1 MEKFIKKNP
10 VLLVVDVQKG
20 FLDEKHWGGNRNNN
34 NAELVCSKLIKK
46 WRDLN
51 LKIIHVKHRSLN
63 PKSPLHKNNPGFE
76 FNQMVTPLDNEIVII
91 KNVNSAFI
99 GTNLKEVLD
108 NEKCSTIVIVGLTT
122 DHCISTTTRMAGNF
136 GYETYV
142 ISNATATFDK
152 EGLSGERFSSEEVH
166 QISLASLQNEFAT
179 VLKYEQ
185 LLNMK

>member
-10 VLLVVDVQKG
+10 VLLVVDDQKG

-51 LKIIHVKHRSLN
+51 LKIIHVKHSSLN

-76 FNQMVTPLDNEIVII
+76 FNQLVTPLDNEIVII

-99 GTNLKEVLD
+99 GTNLKEMLD
-108 NEKCSTIVIVGLTT
+108 MK
-122 DHCISTTTRMAGNF
+122 
-136 GYETYV
+136 
-142 ISNATATFDK
+142 NAPP
-152 EGLSGERFSSEEVH
+152 
-166 QISLASLQNEFAT
+166 
-179 VLKYEQ
+179 
-185 LLNMK
+185 